1 MKISMKYALVIGFVA
16 VILINLMFQLSFN
29 LFFAKEYYTD
39 YHAEKMQS
47 LFSDIKIYYNDTTE
61 QIASVVMEYEAKY
74 NMEVIIQKDETL
86 VYASF
91 DKYFPTLSDVM
102 PNPQPLPP
110 MITENNFLYAQNPF
124 PHIMNENSQ
133 HNPNKKTKTL
143 TLLGKFDYKTSEV
156 LVFISSPLES
166 IENSAE
172 VFTHSHMMISS
183 VVLVVSVFIALLLSK
198 IITAP
203 IGHMEQVAWNMS
215 KLEFHEQAKT
225 DVSVIEIASLA
236 KSINS
241 MSSLLS
247 HSITELNQVNSALQK
262 DIDYQKDVENMRKEF
277 IANVSHEMKTPLA
290 LLQLYA
296 DGLRHGGAEID
307 TEFYLDTILEET
319 QHLNEMVM
327 SMLDISSI
335 ESGLSKMNFYE
346 IDLSILCMNL
356 IQKMNPLL
364 SEYEYIVEIE
374 EDIDCICDGKYVEQA
389 MKNYIMNG
397 IEHTQP
403 TKKIKIILQKNQNN
417 VLFSVYN
424 EGKEISEKHLQA
436 IWTSFYRV
444 DKARTHNQKNQ
455 KKNIGMGLHI
465 VKTIVE
471 KHQGQCK
478 VLNQK
483 QGVKFSFLLPLTQ
496 ETHES
501 VENKTK

>member
-1 MKISMKYALVIGFVA
+1 MKISMKYAFVIGFVA
-16 VILINLMFQLSFN
+16 VILLNLMFQLSFN
-29 LFFAKEYYTD
+29 LFFAREYYID
-39 YHAEKMQS
+39 YHAEQMQS
-47 LFSDIKIYYNDTTE
+47 LFSDIKRYYNDTAE
-61 QIASVVMEYEAKY
+61 QIASVAMEYEAKY

-86 VYASF
+86 IYASF
-91 DKYFPTLSDVM
+91 DKYLPSTSDLFQ
-102 PNPQPLPP
+102 NPQHLPP
-110 MITENNFLYAQNPF
+110 MINQNDFHYAQNPF
-124 PHIMNENSQ
+124 PHIVNQNSQ
-133 HNPNKKTKTL
+133 HNPSKKIRNL
-143 TLLGKFDYKTSEV
+143 SLLGKFEYRTSEV
-156 LVFISSPLES
+156 LVSISLPLES
-166 IENSAE
+166 VENSVV

-183 VVLVVSVFIALLLSK
+183 VVLVMSIFIALLLAK

-215 KLEFHEQAKT
+215 RLEFHEQANT
-225 DVSVIEIASLA
+225 EVCVIEIASLA
-236 KSINS
+236 NSINS
-241 MSSLLS
+241 MSSQLS
-247 HSITELNQVNSALQK
+247 QAIIKLNQANSALKK
-262 DIDYQKDVENMRKEF
+262 DIDYQKDMENMRKEF

-296 DGLRHGGAEID
+296 DGLRQGGAEID
-307 TEFYLDTILEET
+307 TDFYLDTILEET

-335 ESGLSKMNFYE
+335 ESGLSKMKFYE

-356 IQKMNPLL
+356 IQKMNLLL
-364 SEYEYIVEIE
+364 SEYECIVEIE
-374 EDIDCICDGKYVEQA
+374 EEIDCICDGKYMEQA

-403 TKKIKIILQKNQNN
+403 SKKIKITLQKNQNH

-424 EGKEISEKHLQA
+424 EGKEIPEKHLQA

-444 DKARTHNQKNQ
+444 DKARTHNQKNN

-483 QGVKFSFLLPLTQ
+483 QGVKFSFLLPLIQ
-496 ETHES
+496 ENHES
-501 VENKTK
+501 VENQIK